1 MFFKPL
7 WTGQLRAWE
16 ELVLR
21 YGLVQSTDG
30 CLMVGSS
37 SRFVVCGQMV
47 GFGSRFVGCGQLD
60 AKGLWAIGW

>member
-21 YGLVQSTDG
+21 YGLVQSTEG
-30 CLMVGSS
+30 CLMVGS
-37 SRFVVCGQMV
+37 
-47 GFGSRFVGCGQLD
+47 GSRFVGCGQMVSS
-60 AKGLWAIGW
+60 GSCFG